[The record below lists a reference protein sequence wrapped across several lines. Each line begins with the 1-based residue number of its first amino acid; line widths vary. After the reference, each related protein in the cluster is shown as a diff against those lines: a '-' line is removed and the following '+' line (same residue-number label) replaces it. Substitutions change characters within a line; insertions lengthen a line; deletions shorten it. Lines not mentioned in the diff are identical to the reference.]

1 MRDKMISTK
10 GNEGGFL
17 AAEMIMLLAMLV
29 VFLVGVVALAMEGVN
44 TMQPAGGKT
53 RLADEGTRLLDR
65 IQALAHG
72 AQVVALRPTES
83 ERGPRSEG
91 LLFAADLDGSGG
103 TFVELEDGSRVILR
117 GLQVVDIFQGSPGSL
132 IAAIWEDEQSTDR
145 VVLSDMLD
153 PGDAPAFSVD
163 YLASG
168 GRWAEMGEVPPRGLE
183 IESMK
188 VKVRLRSAGESGT
201 FSRLIHLKSPALAA
215 ELPSPVTK

>member
-1 MRDKMISTK
+1 MRDKMFSNK

-29 VFLVGVVALAMEGVN
+29 VFLVGVVALAMEGVD
-44 TMQPAGGKT
+44 TVQPAGGKT

-65 IQALAHG
+65 IEALAHE

-117 GLQVVDIFQGSPGSL
+117 GLQVVDIFQGSPRGL
-132 IAAIWEDEQSTDR
+132 TAVIKEDEQSTDR

-153 PGDAPAFSVD
+153 RDDPPAFSVD
-163 YLASG
+163 YLLSG
-168 GRWAEMGEVPPRGLE
+168 GRRAEMGEVPPRGLS
-183 IESMK
+183 IDSIK
-188 VKVRLRSAGESGT
+188 VKVRLRSAGESRT
-201 FSRLIHLKSPALAA
+201 FSRVIRLETPALAA
-215 ELPSPVTK
+215 KLPSPVTE